1 VTNRFEPTDEE
12 KQYWKAAAE
21 RRKAT
26 ALRLGRWAVYI
37 DPHAIVACH
46 EFWTSW
52 CAAFGKEKAT
62 DYLVEA
68 MTEEHFRLLA
78 RLEYA
83 QNKPKG
89 KWVKTSAKRLK

>member
-1 VTNRFEPTDEE
+1 MAREFHQTEEE

-21 RRKAT
+21 RRKET
-26 ALRLGRWAVYI
+26 ALRLGRWAIQI
-37 DPHAIVACH
+37 DPHAIIACH

-68 MTEEHFRLLA
+68 MTEEHFLLMD
-78 RLEYA
+78 RLEY
-83 QNKPKG
+83 QKQTRG
-89 KWVKTSAKRLK
+89 KRRRKKNG